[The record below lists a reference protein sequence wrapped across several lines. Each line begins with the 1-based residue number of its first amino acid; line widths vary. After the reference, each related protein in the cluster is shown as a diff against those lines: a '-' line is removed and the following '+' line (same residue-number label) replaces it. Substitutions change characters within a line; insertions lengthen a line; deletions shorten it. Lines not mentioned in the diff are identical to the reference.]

1 VLTSLHAPIV
11 RPPVS
16 LPAFAREV
24 GFEVLDA
31 PFRDGIVAHSGSPG
45 EAVISARLCLSRSR
59 STLSLVYWE
68 VGCDAQHARPERHGL
83 MRCAGARPELRV
95 SLQGLEPGRVYWY
108 RCWAGGHWS
117 RVGHFYSASR

>member
-11 RPPVS
+11 RPSVS
-16 LPAFAREV
+16 LPAFAREG
-24 GFEVLDA
+24 GFELLDA
-31 PFRDGIVAHSGSPG
+31 PFRDGIVAYSGGPG
-45 EAVISARLCLSRSR
+45 EAVISAQLRLSRSAP
-59 STLSLVYWE
+59 SLVYWE
-68 VGCDAQHARPERHGL
+68 VGCDAQHIRRERHGL

-108 RCWAGGHWS
+108 RCWAGGRWS